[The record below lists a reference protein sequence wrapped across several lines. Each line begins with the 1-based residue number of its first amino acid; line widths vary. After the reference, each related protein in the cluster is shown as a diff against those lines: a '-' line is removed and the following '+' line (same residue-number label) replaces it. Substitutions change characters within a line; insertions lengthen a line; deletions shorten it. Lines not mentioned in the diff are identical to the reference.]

1 MTDTTDA
8 KPKRASS
15 IADKIAAKEA
25 AIKAAQQRLE
35 QLMVQKQAAEARK
48 NNVMSPSDRKV
59 QNRKK
64 VLLGSMLL
72 HEIGTDHKLRA
83 RLDKWLTRPDDRQLF
98 DLTPPAAAPAAGE

>member
-1 MTDTTDA
+1 MTDTTET

-15 IADKIAAKEA
+15 IADKIASKEA
-25 AIKAAQQRLE
+25 AIAAAKKRLD
-35 QLMVQKQAAEARK
+35 QLMMQKQAAEARK

-83 RLDKWLTRPDDRQLF
+83 RLDKWLTRPADRALF
-98 DLTPPAAAPAAGE
+98 DLTPAAGE

>member
-15 IADKIAAKEA
+15 IADKIVAKEA
-25 AIKAAQQRLE
+25 AIAAAKKRLD

-48 NNVMSPSDRKV
+48 NNALSPSDRKV

-72 HEIGTDHKLRA
+72 HELGTDQKLRA
-83 RLDKWLTRPDDRQLF
+83 RLDKWLTRPDDRALF
-98 DLTPPAAAPAAGE
+98 DLTPPPPAGE